1 MKGLLWR
8 LVERPLLPDF
18 LNLFVEHIY
27 KCFLSVLSSARRP
40 RTWSSPEENLPS
52 FLAVACHQHWIVR
65 GQLIAGVMFGEL
77 SDWLFVNLG
86 VCMGG
91 WEWMC
96 E

>member
-1 MKGLLWR
+1 M
-8 LVERPLLPDF
+8 
-18 LNLFVEHIY
+18 
-27 KCFLSVLSSARRP
+27 
-40 RTWSSPEENLPS
+40 PS
-52 FLAVACHQHWIVR
+52 FLAVAYHQHWTGK

-77 SDWLFVNLG
+77 NVLFFVNLG